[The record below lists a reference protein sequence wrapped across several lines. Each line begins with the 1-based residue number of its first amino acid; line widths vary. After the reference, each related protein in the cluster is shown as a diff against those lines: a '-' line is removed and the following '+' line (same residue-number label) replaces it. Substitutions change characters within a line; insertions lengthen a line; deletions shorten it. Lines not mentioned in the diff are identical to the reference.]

1 MGQHA
6 ALGDGRRPRRA
17 DHGLFRCRSLYRGV
31 SAGKCECFDG
41 FTGDA
46 CQRRISTCGVG
57 GKCSGHGQCLPM
69 HHFARAKEALPLSEG
84 MSSYGDDHTVREHT
98 GVWDW
103 NTMMGCACDS
113 SWPVGFGPGEYQLG
127 EYYGADCSKN
137 VPDWLRAV
145 WKSNFGAPAIDVIL
159 RSCVC
164 SMAWVSRPSTRRCR
178 RDHRRWRSN
187 LTHWLISTRAL
198 RPGSGTPT
206 RTTRGTTRRRRRSD
220 HRDQRRTR

>member
-1 MGQHA
+1 MACSGA
-6 ALGDGRRPRRA
+6 
-17 DHGLFRCRSLYRGV
+17 GLCIAESGE
-31 SAGKCECFDG
+31 CECFDG

-69 HHFARAKEALPLSEG
+69 HHGARAKEALPLSEG

-113 SWPVGFGPGEYQLG
+113 SSVRPASDEYQLG
-127 EYYGADCSKN
+127 ERLRRGLLQEA

-145 WKSNFGAPAIDVIL
+145 WKSNFGRPTT
-159 RSCVC
+159 SCVC
-164 SMAWVSRPSTRRCR
+164 SMAWGFQAIDAPLGSAVTASA
-178 RDHRRWRSN
+178 RWR
-187 LTHWLISTRAL
+187 
-198 RPGSGTPT
+198 GG
-206 RTTRGTTRRRRRSD
+206 
-220 HRDQRRTR
+220 